1 MKEKIIY
8 IVSFLLAFALV
19 TGLLIFLNSTYNN
32 IFTFDFTTTV
42 QTAAEIKKLDQIDST
57 KIHSKDSTI
66 VNVTPE
72 ATIAQKIDSLQS
84 KTTSVNLKDSNTV
97 QIVSKKLAEEIK
109 PALKILQ
116 TASSDPIKVDRV
128 DKNLAKRDSL
138 HKAWVKNTA
147 KLYESMDTRKA
158 AKIIQGYSD
167 NIVRDLLLTMKK
179 KKAAEIL
186 AEFKPETA
194 TRIISAVQ

>member
-1 MKEKIIY
+1 VKEKIIY

-19 TGLLIFLNSTYNN
+19 TGLLIFLNSTYKN

-42 QTAAEIKKLDQIDST
+42 QTAAEIKKLDQKDST
-57 KIHSKDSTI
+57 KVQSKDSTM
-66 VNVTPE
+66 VDVTPQD
-72 ATIAQKIDSLQS
+72 TVVQKEDSTQS
-84 KTTSVNLKDSNTV
+84 KTTSVSLKDSNAA
-97 QIVSKKLAEEIK
+97 QIVSKKLPEEIK
-109 PALKILQ
+109 PALKIPQ
-116 TASSDPIKVDRV
+116 TVSTEPIKVDQV

-147 KLYESMDTRKA
+147 KLYEAMDSRKA

-167 NIVRDLLLTMKK
+167 NIARDLLFTMKK
-179 KKAAEIL
+179 KKAAEII

>member
-1 MKEKIIY
+1 M
-8 IVSFLLAFALV
+8 
-19 TGLLIFLNSTYNN
+19 
-32 IFTFDFTTTV
+32 
-42 QTAAEIKKLDQIDST
+42 
-57 KIHSKDSTI
+57 
-66 VNVTPE
+66 
-72 ATIAQKIDSLQS
+72 
-84 KTTSVNLKDSNTV
+84 
-97 QIVSKKLAEEIK
+97 AEEIK
-109 PALKILQ
+109 PALQIPQ

-167 NIVRDLLLTMKK
+167 NIVRDLLLTMKR

-186 AEFKPETA
+186 AEFKLETA

>member
-19 TGLLIFLNSTYNN
+19 TGFLIYLNSAYKN
-32 IFTFDFTTTV
+32 IFAFDFTPADQVVVETKKPVQKDQITV
-42 QTAAEIKKLDQIDST
+42 QPKDLTVLNIALKDPVKQKADSTEIKPTL
-57 KIHSKDSTI
+57 
-66 VNVTPE
+66 V
-72 ATIAQKIDSLQS
+72 
-84 KTTSVNLKDSNTV
+84 SVKDSNAV
-97 QIVSKKLAEEIK
+97 QVIRKKLAEEIK
-109 PALKILQ
+109 PALTKPLPDPAELIKADQLNKI
-116 TASSDPIKVDRV
+116 
-128 DKNLAKRDSL
+128 LAKRDSTY
-138 HKAWVKNTA
+138 KSWVKNTV

-167 NIVRDLLLTMKK
+167 NIARDILLTMKK
-179 KKAAEIL
+179 KKAAEII